1 MPERTVFQS
10 NSQKRVIR
18 LGPQASVRDA
28 AGVMTR
34 ANCGSVLIMEPPDVL
49 LGILTERDLMT
60 RVLAK
65 GLDPEATTVR
75 AVMTSHPVCVPP
87 EMRVADAVL
96 IMIERGFRHLPIVGP
111 APGRVLAAVARQ
123 ALRQRLD
130 HQREAEALVP
140 VLGAAHQL
148 QRAARLAVLQHGRVG
163 VLRMGG
169 QVGQL
174 DLGLF
179 FKPFCV
185 LSPVPK
191 CFIAMK
197 FISITGFGCLR
208 C

>member
-1 MPERTVFQS
+1 MTERTVFQS

-75 AVMTSHPVCVPP
+75 AVMTPHPVCVPP

-111 APGRVLAAVARQ
+111 GSKILGVFSVRDALPREIGSALSLAEFNEQVND
-123 ALRQRLD
+123 AL
-130 HQREAEALVP
+130 
-140 VLGAAHQL
+140 G
-148 QRAARLAVLQHGRVG
+148 
-163 VLRMGG
+163 
-169 QVGQL
+169 
-174 DLGLF
+174 
-179 FKPFCV
+179 
-185 LSPVPK
+185 
-191 CFIAMK
+191 
-197 FISITGFGCLR
+197 
-208 C
+208 